1 MPIRKRVSY
10 VGYKDFQYRIIDTD
24 PISANYFNV
33 VHFPERLT
41 AGKNLIKIQ
50 ASAGVLV
57 ENAEIYIEVLD
68 FNGNPIYV
76 QPLRYIEKDGTRVI
90 SIYVYP
96 DTSPGPATVYLASR
110 ALVNVET
117 GEQIPFSRDFNSP
130 DFYQIPNVIWSRRI
144 TVAPD
149 APNDSEIIFTQQ
161 PGLTITE
168 NVQGYTQPVDL
179 FNVATQSLADGASI
193 TITPYSQIGFT
204 GQPGLAAAEGEFQP
218 GTPSLFGDGVQFFDV
233 SPTVDTVQATQGL
246 VTQTSQLYTLSGFSL
261 ATITGTGFTFS
272 NDMVGGILTLERPS
286 ITTSG
291 TPDNVSFKRVAGAV
305 VVPESQGNDTQVG
318 PAVPNNTLTSLSGS
332 IRFAIAN
339 VISSTQALVGQV
351 GGFRNQTDNTFGPFS
366 VKLAVFGDSGDANV
380 ITTLNASTNFT
391 ASYIDPV
398 VTALTQ
404 RSASFADIIL
414 RDIEPATG
422 DVYKV
427 RTQYKPTGFFG
438 DFVDLGDTI
447 LELQDVLIDTGSI
460 ETNVLIGSVYENYG
474 IFDSLEEIEQYWT
487 TSSIGTAPTA
497 QGAFQFDND
506 TIIAGAKFVP
516 DYGNATITDAVA
528 FNIKPEY
535 QQTLYANTEYVL
547 RFRAATTTDTFT
559 DVTDALMPSPR
570 LDVYISGSAG
580 NFISI
585 DDESARLVKVS
596 TAVYPTDFNTTV
608 TGVFADGNA
617 LGTRIGTALFPNAT
631 DIRANFEYRFRV
643 NQTAKTDIKF
653 VTRKGM
659 FILSDIRL
667 FANKETGFSPNFS
680 RIFKRVPSE
689 HLNTPLTFRFQF
701 FNQFNRKADLE
712 LRAFGA
718 VFQGDNTY
726 IQGNF
731 NLITGS
737 IYLNNEIG
745 GGIEMAGV
753 NSGYIRTVG
762 YRGFT
767 SASAG
772 TGSGFM
778 LYSGSVLPDETN
790 DYVNRTWGF
799 EAFTSP
805 ENYIRIGKTRTGAET
820 FLLRSKFI
828 QIDGGN
834 NKADNNII
842 SGSIKWIG
850 INEQPYTRVLVV
862 DAATGQVAYT
872 SSAAFGG
879 GGGGG
884 DNLGNHI
891 ATQDLNMS
899 GFSITS
905 SLDVYASGTGSFG
918 VIEGGTF

>member
-10 VGYKDFQYRIIDTD
+10 VGYNDFQYRIIDTD
-24 PISANYFNV
+24 PISANYFNI

-96 DTSPGPATVYLASR
+96 DTSPGPATIYLASR
-110 ALVNVET
+110 VLVDVET
-117 GEQIPFSRDFNSP
+117 GDTIPYSRDFNSP
-130 DFYQIPNVIWSRRI
+130 DFYQIPNILWSRRI
-144 TVAPD
+144 TVAPN

-179 FNVATQSLADGASI
+179 FNVATQSMADGATI
-193 TITPYSQIGFT
+193 TITPYTNVPQGPT
-204 GQPGLAAAEGEFQP
+204 DVQAAEGEYQP
-218 GTPSLFGDGVQFFDV
+218 GTPTLYGDGVQFFDT
-233 SPTVDTVQATQGL
+233 SPTIDSVETTNGL

-261 ATITGTGFTFS
+261 ATIAGSGFAFTSDMQGGLITIARPGITPVLQYQGQQFGITPS
-272 NDMVGGILTLERPS
+272 GDFVPQSQANDNGVTY
-286 ITTSG
+286 TS
-291 TPDNVSFKRVAGAV
+291 P
-305 VVPESQGNDTQVG
+305 QGPG
-318 PAVPNNTLTSLSGS
+318 FLSGS
-332 IRFAIAN
+332 IVFAIAN
-339 VISSTQALVGQV
+339 VINSTQALVGQV
-351 GGFRNQTDNTFGPFS
+351 GGFVTQIDNTFGPFS
-366 VKLAVFGDSGDANV
+366 VTLAAEDGAPPVTS
-380 ITTLNASTNFT
+380 LNASGNFT

-414 RDIEPATG
+414 RNIEPATG

-487 TSSIGTAPTA
+487 TSSIGTAPVA

-516 DYGNATITDAVA
+516 DYGNATSTDAVV
-528 FNIKPEY
+528 FNIKPAY
-535 QQTLYANTEYVL
+535 RQPLYANTEYVL
-547 RFRAATTTDTFT
+547 RFRAATTTDAFT
-559 DVTDALMPSPR
+559 DVTDSLLPGPR
-570 LDVYISGSAG
+570 LDVYVSGSTG
-580 NFISI
+580 NFIGI
-585 DDESARLVKVS
+585 DDESARLVKVA
-596 TAVYPTDFNTTV
+596 TATYPTEFNLTV
-608 TGVFADGNA
+608 TGDFADGNI
-617 LGTRIGTALFPNAT
+617 LGTRIGTALFPNAI

-643 NQTAKTDIKF
+643 NKTANADIKF

-680 RIFKRVPSE
+680 RIFKRVPTE

-767 SASAG
+767 LASAG

-778 LYSGSVLPDETN
+778 LYSGSVLPNETN
-790 DYVNRTWGF
+790 DYASRSWGF

-805 ENYIRIGKTRTGAET
+805 ENYIRVGKTAAGGET
-820 FLLRSKFI
+820 FLLRSKYI

-850 INEQPYTRVLVV
+850 INEEPYTRVLVV
-862 DAATGQVAYT
+862 DASTGKVAYT
-872 SSAAFGG
+872 SSAALG

-891 ATQDLNMS
+891 ATQNLNMAS
-899 GFSITS
+899 FSITS

>member
-1 MPIRKRVSY
+1 
-10 VGYKDFQYRIIDTD
+10 
-24 PISANYFNV
+24 
-33 VHFPERLT
+33 
-41 AGKNLIKIQ
+41 
-50 ASAGVLV
+50 
-57 ENAEIYIEVLD
+57 
-68 FNGNPIYV
+68 
-76 QPLRYIEKDGTRVI
+76 
-90 SIYVYP
+90 
-96 DTSPGPATVYLASR
+96 
-110 ALVNVET
+110 
-117 GEQIPFSRDFNSP
+117 
-130 DFYQIPNVIWSRRI
+130 
-144 TVAPD
+144 
-149 APNDSEIIFTQQ
+149 
-161 PGLTITE
+161 
-168 NVQGYTQPVDL
+168 
-179 FNVATQSLADGASI
+179 
-193 TITPYSQIGFT
+193 
-204 GQPGLAAAEGEFQP
+204 
-218 GTPSLFGDGVQFFDV
+218 
-233 SPTVDTVQATQGL
+233 
-246 VTQTSQLYTLSGFSL
+246 
-261 ATITGTGFTFS
+261 
-272 NDMVGGILTLERPS
+272 
-286 ITTSG
+286 
-291 TPDNVSFKRVAGAV
+291 
-305 VVPESQGNDTQVG
+305 
-318 PAVPNNTLTSLSGS
+318 
-332 IRFAIAN
+332 
-339 VISSTQALVGQV
+339 
-351 GGFRNQTDNTFGPFS
+351 
-366 VKLAVFGDSGDANV
+366 
-380 ITTLNASTNFT
+380 
-391 ASYIDPV
+391 
-398 VTALTQ
+398 
-404 RSASFADIIL
+404 
-414 RDIEPATG
+414 
-422 DVYKV
+422 
-427 RTQYKPTGFFG
+427 
-438 DFVDLGDTI
+438 
-447 LELQDVLIDTGSI
+447 
-460 ETNVLIGSVYENYG
+460 
-474 IFDSLEEIEQYWT
+474 
-487 TSSIGTAPTA
+487 
-497 QGAFQFDND
+497 
-506 TIIAGAKFVP
+506 
-516 DYGNATITDAVA
+516 
-528 FNIKPEY
+528 
-535 QQTLYANTEYVL
+535 VL

-559 DVTDALMPSPR
+559 DVTNTLIPSPR
-570 LDVYISGSAG
+570 LDVYISGSTG

-608 TGVFADGNA
+608 TGVFADGNV

-778 LYSGSVLPDETN
+778 LYSGSVLPDETS
-790 DYVNRTWGF
+790 DYVSRSWGF

-805 ENYIRIGKTRTGAET
+805 ENYIRIGKTSTGAET

-850 INEQPYTRVLVV
+850 INEQPYSRVLVV

-872 SSAAFGG
+872 SSAAF